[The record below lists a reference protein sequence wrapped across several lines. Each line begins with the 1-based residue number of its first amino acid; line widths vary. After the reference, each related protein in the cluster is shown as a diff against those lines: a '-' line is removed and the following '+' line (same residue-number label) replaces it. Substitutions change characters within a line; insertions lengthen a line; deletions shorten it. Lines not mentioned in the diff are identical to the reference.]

1 MQFVDDGGK
10 ICYIVFKAKNRGV
23 YIAERKG
30 MVMGRKAVRKTGTST
45 ENLQKNNAKGGI
57 MKTLI
62 GAFLVP
68 VVLMIVLGVVSY
80 NTASSGIL
88 TKYNE
93 SAMSTVSAMGDY
105 CGLLCDS
112 ISAKALEVS
121 TDNTLIDYYNFV
133 KQNRQDYTVMEALRD
148 TRTVITNAKSINKY
162 MYSCTVIPEYGSYIT
177 TLPGTLTED
186 PYNDFLSTTEGKY
199 FTDNP
204 SIKNRWMGYHTYL
217 DENLGSSPEKYAV
230 AFYQKVLQSNT
241 TIVMDISMPVI
252 MDMLSKMDLGEGSI
266 RALVTSDGREI
277 VSIQGR
283 EEEEAQTEGAY
294 FVGNSF
300 FEETR
305 ALEEAGSRE
314 VATRQEEYVYV
325 YTPVGKTGIM
335 ICALI
340 PKNSLL
346 KQVESIK
353 HITIFMVILASFAA
367 LAIGSIISAG
377 ISKTVKMVTKELSAV
392 AEGDLSRHF
401 KTGRKDEFRILVTAL
416 NSTIDSMRLLMKDMK
431 GFGAKV
437 NELAESVSGKA
448 QTTNESMHTIAR
460 TMDEMAKGAQGQA
473 KDAESS
479 NLGMES
485 FAENIYMVTVSTQEM
500 TQTADEAIGAVEQGT
515 VIVQD
520 LSEKSDAA
528 VALTKVLV
536 SDIDDVSKNS
546 EEIKHVVDIISSIAE
561 QTNLLS
567 LNASIEAARAG
578 EAGRGFAVVA
588 QEIRALADQSK
599 ESGGKIRSIV
609 ENIGET
615 TSKTTQS
622 ARKTEDMI
630 NSQAQALA
638 ETVKVFD
645 MIRTCVSSLVDGI
658 REVTEKLDQAIQ
670 EGDIV
675 QNAIQNISAV
685 SEQVAASSGEVSETL
700 AEQVS
705 TIGLLLKEAEILRED
720 AEELGS
726 SIDKFKI

>member
-1 MQFVDDGGK
+1 MG
-10 ICYIVFKAKNRGV
+10 
-23 YIAERKG
+23 
-30 MVMGRKAVRKTGTST
+30 MGRKAVRKTQALTGNS
-45 ENLQKNNAKGGI
+45 QKSSAKGGI

-68 VVLMIVLGVVSY
+68 VALMIVLGVVSY

-88 TKYNE
+88 SKYNE

-105 CGLLCDS
+105 CSLLCDS

-121 TDNTLIDYYNFV
+121 TSNTLIDYYNFV

-148 TRTVITNAKSINKY
+148 SRTVITNAKSINKY
-162 MYSCTVIPEYGSYIT
+162 MYSCSIIPEYGSYIT
-177 TLPGTLTED
+177 TLQGTLTED
-186 PYNDFLSTTEGKY
+186 PFNDFLSTTEGKY

-204 SIKNRWMGYHTYL
+204 TIKNRWMGYHTYL
-217 DENLGSSPEKYAV
+217 DENLNSSPDKYAL

-266 RALVTSDGREI
+266 RALITSDGREI
-277 VSIQGR
+277 VSIQGNG
-283 EEEEAQTEGAY
+283 EEETEAEGVY
-294 FVGNSF
+294 FVGTSF

-305 ALEEAGSRE
+305 AAEEAGSME
-314 VATRQEEYVYV
+314 VMSGQEKYVYV

-346 KQVESIK
+346 KQVKSIK

-367 LAIGSIISAG
+367 LAIGAVISAG

-401 KTGRKDEFRILVTAL
+401 KTGRKDEFRILVMAL
-416 NSTIDSMRLLMKDMK
+416 NSTIESMRLLMKDMK

-448 QTTNESMHTIAR
+448 QTTNESMHAIAR

-473 KDAESS
+473 KDVESS

-485 FAENIYMVTVSTQEM
+485 FAENIFMVTVSTQEM
-500 TQTADEAIGAVEQGT
+500 TRTADEAIGAVEQGT

-536 SDIDDVSKNS
+536 SDIDDVSQNS

-599 ESGGKIRSIV
+599 ESGSKIRSIV

-615 TSKTTQS
+615 TSKTTES

-630 NSQAQALA
+630 NSQAQALT
-638 ETVKVFD
+638 ETVKVFE

-658 REVTEKLDQAIQ
+658 REVTEKLDLAIQ
-670 EGDIV
+670 EGDMV
-675 QNAIQNISAV
+675 QSAIQNISEV

-700 AEQVS
+700 GEQVS
-705 TIGLLLKEAEILRED
+705 TIDQLLKEAEILRED

>member
-177 TLPGTLTED
+177 TLSGTLTED

-217 DENLGSSPEKYAV
+217 DENLGSSPDKYAV